1 MSNDND
7 LQRRQLIK
15 GLAVPG
21 FKFGL
26 GAIAKISEYA
36 AEGLKNPK
44 VVEAAR
50 GVTESFSKNNQF
62 SKLGAGAIAAAAA
75 SSASMP
81 VVVPAAIVLG
91 TASLAVYGLAK
102 LVDRLSDDA

>member
-1 MSNDND
+1 MSSDSE
-7 LQRRQLIK
+7 LQRQQIIK
-15 GLAVPG
+15 GLAEPG

-26 GAIAKISEYA
+26 GAIAKVSEYA

-50 GVTESFSKNNQF
+50 SVTESVSKNNQF
-62 SKLGAGAIAAAAA
+62 SKLGVGAVAAAAA

-102 LVDRLSDDA
+102 LAERLSDDV